1 MSLDTNYILKNQ
13 KIFIFLGKNK
23 IENTY
28 LDGKM
33 NNKLTTKI
41 SVKDNLI
48 GVMRINNKDYISLTD
63 LARYKNPN
71 NPGDVIIKWMSNK
84 SSFDFYCLWE
94 ELFNEDFK
102 LAEFR
107 EFKNDSVN
115 QSFTMSPSRWISMTN
130 AKGFV
135 SKRGKYDGGT
145 FDHPDIAL
153 EFASWI
159 DPAFKLYLI
168 QEFERLKYNE
178 TYQKKIEWSVRRSL
192 SKTNYRIHTD
202 SIKENIVPTLTD
214 KQKLFVYSNE
224 ADVINVALFGITA
237 KEWREKNPNK
247 EGNIRD
253 YTDILHLVVLSNLEV
268 LNASMIENNISQK
281 DRLEKLNATAKR
293 QINILANDSNVIG
306 ITKLDNQS
314 LIGEKKDEI

>member
-1 MSLDTNYILKNQ
+1 MNE
-13 KIFIFLGKNK
+13 KII
-23 IENTY
+23 T
-28 LDGKM
+28 KM
-33 NNKLTTKI
+33 H
-41 SVKDNLI
+41 VKDNLVK
-48 GVMRINNKDYISLTD
+48 VMRVNGVDYISLTD

-84 SSFDFYCLWE
+84 SSFDFYSLWE
-94 ELFNEDFK
+94 ELFNDNFK

-107 EFKNDSVN
+107 EFKNDAAN
-115 QSFTMSPSRWISMTN
+115 NSFTMSPSRWISFTN
-130 AKGFV
+130 SKGFI

-145 FDHPDIAL
+145 FAHPDIAL

-168 QEFERLKYNE
+168 KEFERLKYNE
-178 TYQKKIEWSVRRSL
+178 TYQERIEWSVRRSL

-214 KQKLFVYSNE
+214 KQKLFIYANE
-224 ADVINVALFGITA
+224 ADVINVALFGMTA
-237 KEWREKNPNK
+237 KEWRENNPGK

-253 YTDILHLVVLSNLEV
+253 YADILHLVVLSNLEV

-281 DRLEKLNATAKR
+281 DRLEKLNKTARR
-293 QINILANDSNVIG
+293 QINILTNDSNIVG
-306 ITKLDNQS
+306 ITKLDDTKM
-314 LIGEKKDEI
+314 IE

>member
-1 MSLDTNYILKNQ
+1 MNE
-13 KIFIFLGKNK
+13 KII
-23 IENTY
+23 T
-28 LDGKM
+28 KM
-33 NNKLTTKI
+33 H
-41 SVKDNLI
+41 VKDNLVK
-48 GVMRINNKDYISLTD
+48 VMRVNGVDYISLTD

-84 SSFDFYCLWE
+84 SSFDFYSLWE
-94 ELFNEDFK
+94 ELFNDNFK
-102 LAEFR
+102 LAKFR
-107 EFKNDSVN
+107 EFKNDAAN
-115 QSFTMSPSRWISMTN
+115 NSFTMSPSRWISFTN
-130 AKGFV
+130 SKGFI

-145 FDHPDIAL
+145 FAHPDIAL

-168 QEFERLKYNE
+168 KEFERLKYNE
-178 TYQKKIEWSVRRSL
+178 TYQERIEWSVRRSL

-214 KQKLFVYSNE
+214 KQKLFIYANE
-224 ADVINVALFGITA
+224 ADVINVALFGMTA
-237 KEWREKNPNK
+237 KEWRENNPDK

-281 DRLEKLNATAKR
+281 DRLEKLNKTARR
-293 QINILANDSNVIG
+293 QINILANDGNIVG
-306 ITKLDNQS
+306 ITKLDDTKM
-314 LIGEKKDEI
+314 I

>member
-1 MSLDTNYILKNQ
+1 MNE
-13 KIFIFLGKNK
+13 KII
-23 IENTY
+23 T
-28 LDGKM
+28 KM
-33 NNKLTTKI
+33 H
-41 SVKDNLI
+41 VKDNLVK
-48 GVMRINNKDYISLTD
+48 VMRVNGVDYISLTD

-84 SSFDFYCLWE
+84 SQFDFYSLWE
-94 ELFNEDFK
+94 ELFNDNFK

-107 EFKNDSVN
+107 EFKNDAAN
-115 QSFTMSPSRWISMTN
+115 NSFTMSPSRWISFTN
-130 AKGFV
+130 SKGFI

-145 FDHPDIAL
+145 FAHPDIAL

-168 QEFERLKYNE
+168 KEFERLKYNE
-178 TYQKKIEWSVRRSL
+178 TYQERIEWSVRRSL

-214 KQKLFVYSNE
+214 KQKLFIYANE
-224 ADVINVALFGITA
+224 ADVINVALFGMTA
-237 KEWREKNPNK
+237 KEWRENNPDK

-281 DRLEKLNATAKR
+281 DRLEKLNKTARR
-293 QINILANDSNVIG
+293 QINILTNDSNIVG
-306 ITKLDNQS
+306 ITKLDDTKM
-314 LIGEKKDEI
+314 IE

>member
-1 MSLDTNYILKNQ
+1 MNE
-13 KIFIFLGKNK
+13 KII
-23 IENTY
+23 T
-28 LDGKM
+28 KM
-33 NNKLTTKI
+33 H
-41 SVKDNLI
+41 VKDNLVK
-48 GVMRINNKDYISLTD
+48 VMRVNGVDYISLTD

-84 SSFDFYCLWE
+84 SSFDFYSLWE
-94 ELFNEDFK
+94 EFFNDNFK

-107 EFKNDSVN
+107 EFKNDAAN
-115 QSFTMSPSRWISMTN
+115 NSFTMSPSRWISFTN
-130 AKGFV
+130 SKGFI

-145 FDHPDIAL
+145 FAHPDIAL

-168 QEFERLKYNE
+168 KEFERLKHNE
-178 TYQKKIEWSVRRSL
+178 TYQERIEWSVRRSL

-214 KQKLFVYSNE
+214 KQKLFIYANE
-224 ADVINVALFGITA
+224 ADVINVALFGMTA
-237 KEWREKNPNK
+237 KEWKENNPDK

-281 DRLEKLNATAKR
+281 DRLEKLNKTARR
-293 QINILANDSNVIG
+293 QINILTNDSNVIG
-306 ITKLDNQS
+306 ITKLDDTKM
-314 LIGEKKDEI
+314 IE